1 MASAE
6 VKLEEE
12 EVRPED
18 TYMRDAG
25 IIYSVEDNPPW
36 YLSLLL
42 GFQVSLYSLLW
53 SSPSPP
59 HYIQNN

>member
-42 GFQVSLYSLLW
+42 GFQVSLYSLL
-53 SSPSPP
+53 
-59 HYIQNN
+59 